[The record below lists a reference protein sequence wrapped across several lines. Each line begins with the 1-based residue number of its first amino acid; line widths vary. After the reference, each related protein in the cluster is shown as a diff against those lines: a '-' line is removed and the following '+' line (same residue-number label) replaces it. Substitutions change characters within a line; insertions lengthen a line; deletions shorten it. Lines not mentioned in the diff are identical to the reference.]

1 MSKAPVFLLAVA
13 MLLLPLSAHADPV
26 RKARLMIDKGK
37 YREAITLL
45 QGGETSPARSYQ
57 QARAMALLRRTSP
70 CDAMLESVSEVL
82 TSALKASRKLRKKAR
97 KDPAFKELH
106 GTCMFLRLARGLDIG
121 KPAHRRRLLARVSWH
136 GTNWGTNGP
145 GPTDEITLGKRRA
158 TLSAKKV
165 RGNCPIKGTY
175 SLQGGAVLL
184 RGTCTKPGR
193 KARPVQIKLMFNP
206 KTCQLTLN
214 GEILFSDM
222 PDECNT

>member
-1 MSKAPVFLLAVA
+1 MSKAAIVLLAA
-13 MLLLPLSAHADPV
+13 ALLLAPAPCRADDLT
-26 RKARLMIDKGK
+26 RAKKLINAGK
-37 YREAITLL
+37 YRQAITLL
-45 QGGETSPARSYQ
+45 EDGKSSPARSYQ

-82 TSALKASRKLRKKAR
+82 GSALQASRKLRNKAR

-106 GTCMFLRLARGLDIG
+106 GTCMFLRLARGLDVG

-136 GTNWGTNGP
+136 GTNWGTNAP

-158 TLSAKKV
+158 TLSAMKV

-175 SLQGGAVLL
+175 SLQGGAVLI
-184 RGTCTKPGR
+184 RGTCTMPGS

-214 GEILFSDM
+214 GEILFRDT